1 MPRPRSR
8 PPLGQHF
15 LHDQGV
21 LARITA
27 SLPLEPGLL
36 VVEIGPGR
44 GALTE
49 HLLRSDAKVAAVEVD
64 HELAAGLRDK
74 FVDSAALEVIES
86 DVLEV
91 DLAEVIGRRS
101 EQPAM
106 VTGNLPYYITS
117 PILRKV
123 FAAAER
129 VEQAVFLMQKEV
141 AERVVALEG
150 SRDYGFLSVLS
161 RLYAEPELLFAV
173 PPGCFRPP
181 PQVKSAVVR
190 LGMRTGSRVDPA
202 FVEFLKACFAHPRK
216 TLLNNLAGRYER
228 SRVAAWPASAR
239 RAQELSLEEFQS
251 LWQRLDGARSSARQG
266 GA

>member
-21 LARITA
+21 LARIAA
-27 SLPLEPGLL
+27 SLPLERGLV

-49 HLLRSDAKVAAVEVD
+49 HLLRSGARIVAVEVD
-64 HELAAGLRDK
+64 RELAAGLRDK
-74 FVDSAALEVIES
+74 FGDSAALEVIES

-91 DLAEVIGRRS
+91 DLAELIGRRS

-117 PILRKV
+117 RILRKV
-123 FAAAER
+123 FVAAER
-129 VEQAVFLMQKEV
+129 VEQAVFLIQKEV
-141 AERVVALEG
+141 AERVVALQG

-161 RLYAEPELLFAV
+161 RLYAEPGLLFVV

-181 PQVKSAVVR
+181 PQVTSAVVR

-202 FVEFLKACFAHPRK
+202 FVEFLKACFAQPRK

-228 SRVAAWPASAR
+228 SRIGALPEAGR
-239 RAQELSLEEFQS
+239 RAQELGLEELQS
-251 LWQRLDGARSSARQG
+251 LWQRLDGDAARSSAR
-266 GA
+266 